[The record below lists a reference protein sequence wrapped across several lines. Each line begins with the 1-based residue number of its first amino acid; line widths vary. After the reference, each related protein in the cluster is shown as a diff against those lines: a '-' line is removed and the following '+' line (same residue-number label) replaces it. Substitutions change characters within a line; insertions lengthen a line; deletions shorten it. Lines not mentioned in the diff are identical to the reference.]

1 MYPADRS
8 LPVNLEIGRIMY
20 YTPDEELI
28 WNKTDRELICHTP
41 VYDIYRQR
49 EVAVNGMEGD
59 YIVADAPEWIVTIA
73 ETEGRFV
80 LVRQWRHSSLSL
92 TTEFPGG
99 VSEPGEDPAV
109 TAARELEEET
119 GYRPGTMTH
128 LGTVSPNPAL
138 FSNRVHIY
146 LAEELTQTGVRHLDR
161 DENISVI
168 ELPVG
173 EVIKNFASVDY
184 SHAFMGT
191 ALALYMRYRGYH
203 TDTTQTTTDIKDIK
217 K

>member
-1 MYPADRS
+1 
-8 LPVNLEIGRIMY
+8 
-20 YTPDEELI
+20 
-28 WNKTDRELICHTP
+28 
-41 VYDIYRQR
+41 
-49 EVAVNGMEGD
+49 
-59 YIVADAPEWIVTIA
+59 
-73 ETEGRFV
+73 
-80 LVRQWRHSSLSL
+80 
-92 TTEFPGG
+92 
-99 VSEPGEDPAV
+99 
-109 TAARELEEET
+109 
-119 GYRPGTMTH
+119 MTH

-173 EVIKNFASVDY
+173 EVIENFASVDY

-203 TDTTQTTTDIKDIK
+203 TDTTQTTTDIKDIEK
-217 K
+217 